1 MLSISEVS
9 VQTQGD
15 DTVRVHLHSAETS
28 IKYEDR
34 GGKRCWF
41 FFFFKSFSRK
51 QTEQEL
57 QQNKEID
64 KNRDAEPKSIEQS
77 TTERQVGDAQGSTK

>member
-1 MLSISEVS
+1 MKIGGEKMLV
-9 VQTQGD
+9 
-15 DTVRVHLHSAETS
+15 
-28 IKYEDR
+28 
-34 GGKRCWF
+34 

>member
-34 GGKRCWF
+34 GGKDVGV
-41 FFFFKSFSRK
+41 FFKSFSRK

-64 KNRDAEPKSIEQS
+64 KNRERQNPRGIEQS
-77 TTERQVGDAQGSTK
+77 TTERQAGDTQGFTK

>member
-1 MLSISEVS
+1 MSIYIQLKHQSSMKIGGEKML
-9 VQTQGD
+9 G
-15 DTVRVHLHSAETS
+15 
-28 IKYEDR
+28 
-34 GGKRCWF
+34 

-64 KNRDAEPKSIEQS
+64 KNRETQNPRGIEQS
-77 TTERQVGDAQGSTK
+77 TTERQAGDAQGFTK

>member
-1 MLSISEVS
+1 MKI
-9 VQTQGD
+9 G
-15 DTVRVHLHSAETS
+15 
-28 IKYEDR
+28 
-34 GGKRCWF
+34 GGKDVG